1 MSEKRLHLI
10 EIQDFLVVEVSL
22 EDKGELALIGPIA
35 VFVGFGVPNWAVFIG
50 GLIVSFMYLRATAI
64 KRCFYYWG
72 EICKRYTLDTYQAE
86 WDCCENA
93 FYQGGLD
100 PFSEEDEECRYH
112 NPKHDRCWLGDEPL
126 FNLKKWDDEIDNYKV
141 LPNYHA
147 EAKSC
152 LDFKDIVV
160 LGITY
165 NEDYFVAKIL
175 PKTPIGFPEVIHL

>member
-1 MSEKRLHLI
+1 
-10 EIQDFLVVEVSL
+10 
-22 EDKGELALIGPIA
+22 
-35 VFVGFGVPNWAVFIG
+35 
-50 GLIVSFMYLRATAI
+50 
-64 KRCFYYWG
+64 
-72 EICKRYTLDTYQAE
+72 
-86 WDCCENA
+86 
-93 FYQGGLD
+93 
-100 PFSEEDEECRYH
+100 
-112 NPKHDRCWLGDEPL
+112 PL

-152 LDFKDIVV
+152 LDFKDIIV